1 MDTTKVKNFILV
13 LLLLVNLFLL
23 TIVIADGSAA
33 ARTAADAEAYVTEV
47 LAQNG
52 IAVGAGV
59 DLRAEPLQEIALRRD
74 LEAEQRA
81 VSRLLGKVTTEDLGG
96 NILYYRGENGE
107 ASFRGTGEFDI
118 SLSQGAV
125 ETGADPVRTAE
136 SVLSK
141 LGMDPADLP
150 LAELMSPTSG
160 DAFTLTFTCAWKG
173 DAIFNSQVTF
183 TFTQDSLLLVSG
195 RRAMDAV
202 SARAEADALDV
213 STILMR
219 FLDHIRSEGHV
230 CTELR
235 DLTPGYTM
243 NASVSGDGTLCP
255 VWRIETDSGA
265 YYINGLTGQA
275 ESIAY

>member
-1 MDTTKVKNFILV
+1 MDTTKIKNFIII

-23 TIVIADGSAA
+23 TIVIMDGGAA
-33 ARTAADAEAYVTEV
+33 ARTAAAAESCAVEV

-52 IAVGAGV
+52 IAVSPEA
-59 DLRAEPLQEIALRRD
+59 DLRAEPLQEIVLRRD

-81 VSRLLGKVTTEDLGG
+81 VTRLLGKVTTEDLGG
-96 NILYYRGENGE
+96 NILYYSGENGE

-125 ETGADPVRTAE
+125 ETGADPVQTAE
-136 SVLSK
+136 GVLSK

-150 LAELMSPTSG
+150 LAELMTPASG
-160 DAFTLTFTCAWKG
+160 EAFTLTFTCAWKG
-173 DAIFNSQVTF
+173 SAIFNGQVTF
-183 TFTQDSLLLVSG
+183 TFTRDSLLLISG
-195 RRAMDAV
+195 RRAMDTVV
-202 SARAEADALDV
+202 SRAETGALDV

-219 FLDHIRSEGHV
+219 FLDLIRSEGHV

-235 DLTPGYTM
+235 GLTPGYTM

-255 VWRIETDSGA
+255 VWRIETDSGE
-265 YYINGLTGQA
+265 YYINGLTGRA

>member
-160 DAFTLTFTCAWKG
+160 DAFIL
-173 DAIFNSQVTF
+173 TF

-230 CTELR
+230 CT
-235 DLTPGYTM
+235 
-243 NASVSGDGTLCP
+243 
-255 VWRIETDSGA
+255 
-265 YYINGLTGQA
+265 
-275 ESIAY
+275 